1 MMEFC
6 LFYEGELPSNGDKR
20 DKHKIRTCL
29 APQLKVL
36 WNQEP
41 LNGLWNKKQNDATS
55 RNPLEKEIGGYTFI
69 PLVTSELHLHA
80 EISIDLL
87 RPGRPGD
94 LVHGGDIDNRL
105 KTLFDALRMPNDV
118 NEIVSQSGQI
128 PYPLYCLLADDRLI
142 TRIDVVSHQLLN
154 TVAEEHVVLLM
165 KVNMKASQTTWD
177 NIGL

>member
-1 MMEFC
+1 MEFC

-29 APQLKVL
+29 APQLLAL

-41 LNGLWNKKQNDATS
+41 LKGLWKKKQNDAKS
-55 RNPLEKEIGGYTFI
+55 RNPLEKEIERYTFI
-69 PLVTSELHLHA
+69 PLVTSELHLNA

-105 KTLFDALRMPNDV
+105 KTLFDALRMPNDI
-118 NEIVSQSGQI
+118 NEIVNQAGQT
-128 PYPLYCLLADDRLI
+128 PAPLYCLLEDDGLI
-142 TRIDVVSHQLLN
+142 TRIDVASHQLLKS
-154 TVAEEHVVLLM
+154 VAVGHVVLLM
-165 KVNMKASQTTWD
+165 KVNVKASQATWD